1 MRRDSGKF
9 ACHHRRVRRSAGGKD
24 EKVPKIS
31 LQQRNKAA
39 AAERQG
45 DRNNFVN
52 SIRCDYS
59 RSPYLS
65 PPPCPVPAS
74 SADSKDVSVA
84 ACRQSCRTRA
94 TRLLHFGSSRHHHP
108 RTLATLALVK
118 GSEIRCRQSRSCL
131 FAIRIYEHRDYP
143 DPPPISS
150 LLPLSRTTSSS
161 LPTQSNS
168 FTYISRPPFLLQ
180 TLKDPSKASIN
191 MVAIKSFV
199 LAAATT
205 LVSFT
210 TAAPT
215 WTGTSSSL
223 TSIVNDLVCPKGS
236 VLFKAHNEGIVPVS
250 AISIDASSTS
260 FANQS

>member
-1 MRRDSGKF
+1 MRCDSGKF

-94 TRLLHFGSSRHHHP
+94 TRLLHFGSSRHHSRERFRGP
-108 RTLATLALVK
+108 EV
-118 GSEIRCRQSRSCL
+118 RCRQVEDVDQPEGKLYLLATRVYSHRSIDQL
-131 FAIRIYEHRDYP
+131 SSAFIPHDIFIPRNPKLRVPPLHTFPGHPSTYP
-143 DPPPISS
+143 HQTTVQNRRSTWSPSSPSFSPP
-150 LLPLSRTTSSS
+150 LP
-161 LPTQSNS
+161 PWPA
-168 FTYISRPPFLLQ
+168 SRPPHPLG
-180 TLKDPSKASIN
+180 PA
-191 MVAIKSFV
+191 
-199 LAAATT
+199 LAAR
-205 LVSFT
+205 
-210 TAAPT
+210 
-215 WTGTSSSL
+215 SL
-223 TSIVNDLVCPKGS
+223 P
-236 VLFKAHNEGIVPVS
+236 
-250 AISIDASSTS
+250 SSTTWS
-260 FANQS
+260 ARRALCFSKLITRESCP